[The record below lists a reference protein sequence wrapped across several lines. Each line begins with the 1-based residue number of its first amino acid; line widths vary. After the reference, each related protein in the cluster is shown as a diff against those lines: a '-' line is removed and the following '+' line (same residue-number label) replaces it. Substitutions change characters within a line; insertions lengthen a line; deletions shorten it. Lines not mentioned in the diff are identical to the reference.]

1 MAYTLNPAMPKVRQ
15 QAADLVRRGWSTRE
29 VARHLGYSQ
38 GAVVQWVKK
47 ARVVG
52 YHPIPTRSSRP
63 KHHPRELE
71 ENLIHKIVEK
81 RFELGR
87 SSEVVHKA
95 LEEEGILVSISSVK
109 RTLDRRGLLKKRS
122 PWKRLHLGTPRPDVL
137 NMGDLVQVDTIHILT
152 PYGRIYVFTLIDLYS
167 RWAYAR
173 CYDRANTRNA
183 LDFLRRAK
191 IESLFEFKCIQ
202 SDHGSE
208 FSQHFTER
216 IKIFHRHSR
225 IRRPNDNA
233 HLERFNRTIQ
243 EECLDRLPKDVQIIN
258 SELPEYLKYYNEK
271 RYHFGLKL
279 KTPMQIIKE
288 VNTRY

>member
-29 VARHLGYSQ
+29 VARHMGFSQ
-38 GAVVQWVKK
+38 GAVVNWVKK
-47 ARVVG
+47 AKVIG
-52 YHPIPTRSSRP
+52 YHPIPTKSSKP
-63 KHHPRELE
+63 KHHPNELSDD
-71 ENLIHKIVEK
+71 LIHKIVEK

-87 SSEVVHKA
+87 SSEVIHKA
-95 LEEEGILVSISSVK
+95 LEEDGVLTSISSVK

-122 PWKRLHLGTPRPDVL
+122 PWKRLHLGSPRPDVL
-137 NMGDLVQVDTIHILT
+137 SMGDLVQVDTIHLVT
-152 PYGRIYVFTLIDLYS
+152 PWGRIYVFTLIDLYS

-173 CYDRANTRNA
+173 CYDRATTRNA
-183 LDFLRRAK
+183 IDFLRRAK
-191 IESLFEFKCIQ
+191 VESLFEFKCIQ

-225 IRRPNDNA
+225 VRRPNDNA

-243 EECLDRLPKDVQIIN
+243 EECLDRLPKEVNIIN
-258 SELPEYLKYYNEK
+258 SKLPEYLKYYNEK
-271 RYHFGLKL
+271 RHHFGLKL

-288 VNTRY
+288 K